1 MIVVDRDKCT
11 GCGLCV
17 KICHEHGVVLADG
30 WPSINSDVCSTCA
43 QCIAVCPQRG
53 LSWDQVPPTA
63 FDRAQLPSPE
73 QLDELFRER
82 RSMRFFK
89 KDKIDRVLLEE
100 IVGRAIYAPTE
111 NFHLRAIVADDAVII
126 AELEEALMA
135 ITRTLYKYLSPRFL
149 VLLARP
155 LGFAHTYLR
164 TMAKLEATVERGHV
178 FSSPPAAY
186 VFIVGDKRIPL
197 SDASAQYALANVMY
211 YAQARGLGCG
221 LCGNG
226 QLFFDKNRTVR
237 KRLGLHKREN
247 ILGTLM
253 IGYPEVRFANAVNGK
268 AVPIQWNSGQQ
279 AQANG
284 AAA

>member
-1 MIVVDRDKCT
+1 MIVVDSDKCT
-11 GCGLCV
+11 GCGLCA
-17 KICHEHGVVLADG
+17 KICHEHAIVLADG
-30 WPSINSDVCSTCA
+30 APSINNEVCSTCA

-53 LSWDQVPPTA
+53 LSWDRVPPTA
-63 FDRAQLPSPE
+63 FDRAHLPSPE
-73 QLDELFRER
+73 QLDELFAER
-82 RSMRFFK
+82 RTTRFFK
-89 KDKIDRVLLEE
+89 KDRIDRALLQEV
-100 IVGRAIYAPTE
+100 VGRAIYAPTE
-111 NFHLRAIVADDAVII
+111 NFHLRAIVADDALII

-135 ITRTLYKYLSPRFL
+135 LTRKLYRFLSPRFL
-149 VLLARP
+149 VYLARRI
-155 LGFAHTYLR
+155 GFAHTYLR

-197 SDASAQYALANVMY
+197 SSASAQYALANVIY
-211 YAQARGLGCG
+211 YAQAKGLGCG
-221 LCGNG
+221 LNGNG

-253 IGYPEVRFANAVNGK
+253 IGYPAVRFANAVNGK

-279 AQANG
+279 AQASG

>member
-1 MIVVDRDKCT
+1 MIVVDREKCT

-17 KICHEHGVVLADG
+17 KICHEHGIVLADG
-30 WPSINSDVCSTCA
+30 APSINAEVCSTCA

-53 LSWDQVPPTA
+53 LSWNQVPPTA

-82 RSMRFFK
+82 RTTRFFK
-89 KDKIDRVLLEE
+89 KDKIDRALLQEA
-100 IVGRAIYAPTE
+100 VGRAIYAPTE

-135 ITRTLYKYLSPRFL
+135 LTRKLYKLLSPRFL
-149 VLLARP
+149 VYLARP
-155 LGFAHTYLR
+155 MGFAHTYLR

-178 FSSPPAAY
+178 FVSPPAAY
-186 VFIVGDKRIPL
+186 IFIIGDKRIPL

-211 YAQARGLGCG
+211 YAQAKGLGCG
-221 LCGNG
+221 LSGNG
-226 QLFFDKNRTVR
+226 PLFFDKNRTVR

-247 ILGTLM
+247 ILGTLLV
-253 IGYPEVRFANAVNGK
+253 GYPAMRFANTVSGK
-268 AVPIQWNSGQQ
+268 AMPIQWNSGQQ
-279 AQANG
+279 TQANG
-284 AAA
+284 VTA